1 VAKPLKG
8 FEGQIFMRKRGLM
21 SDPTD
26 NDEVVYYELI
36 IEAEARATEI
46 WLGDNQGHFVQKETG
61 LLHTRL
67 LPGHYIVEFGLGST
81 MYPVALLEAS
91 RYTEAEL
98 RAGPRCSRPKP

>member
-1 VAKPLKG
+1 
-8 FEGQIFMRKRGLM
+8 MRKRGHM

-26 NDEVVYYELI
+26 NDEAVYYELI

-46 WLGDNQGHFVQKETG
+46 WLGDNQGHFVQNETG

-67 LPGHYIVEFGLGST
+67 LPGHYTVEFGLGST
-81 MYPVALLEAS
+81 MYPIDLMSAS

-98 RAGPRCSRPKP
+98 RAGPSCSRPKWI